1 VGRPARRVCLLLAL
15 ASLACGEGSGST
27 AADDEG
33 ALLVTADFPAEV
45 GETAAV
51 PKDRAGTF
59 EMEGKTHAFLVVQCD
74 LTGSSEDGM
83 LLRGTGTLPDGRR
96 LSVEVERL
104 ASGETVNERATV
116 YFGGL
121 IDGDHWTARAIQWPD
136 GRWFADEIGS
146 EVTEGPLIRV
156 SGNEV
161 AAEGAYQHERDDST
175 KRGRVHATCP
185 A

>member
-1 VGRPARRVCLLLAL
+1 MGRAAPRVCLLLAL
-15 ASLACGEGSGST
+15 ASLACGEGSGTT

-33 ALLVTADFPAEV
+33 ALLVTAGAHAE
-45 GETAAV
+45 GEAPSI
-51 PKDRAGTF
+51 PKDRTGIF
-59 EMEGKTHAFLVVQCD
+59 EIDGRTYSFLVVQCD

-136 GRWFADEIGS
+136 GRWFADEVGS
-146 EVTEGPLIRV
+146 EATEGSLIRV

>member
-1 VGRPARRVCLLLAL
+1 
-15 ASLACGEGSGST
+15 
-27 AADDEG
+27 
-33 ALLVTADFPAEV
+33 
-45 GETAAV
+45 
-51 PKDRAGTF
+51 
-59 EMEGKTHAFLVVQCD
+59 
-74 LTGSSEDGM
+74 M

-136 GRWFADEIGS
+136 GRWFADEVGS
-146 EVTEGPLIRV
+146 EATEGSLIRV

-175 KRGRVHATCP
+175 KMGRIHAACP
-185 A
+185 G